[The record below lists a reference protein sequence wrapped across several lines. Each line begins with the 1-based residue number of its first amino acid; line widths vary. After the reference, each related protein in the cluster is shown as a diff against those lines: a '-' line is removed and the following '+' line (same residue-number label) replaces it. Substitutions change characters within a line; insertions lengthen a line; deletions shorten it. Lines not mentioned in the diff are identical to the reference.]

1 MECDEYIPKAYVYLN
16 GHKIRY
22 IEYYNRRKNH
32 YYGSYDRDTL
42 IIVHGMVSSPDII
55 WSKVIPTLSQYFRV
69 IILDIFGFGYS
80 NKTVAT
86 TEFFVDYLLGIL
98 KELHIDRCTVI
109 GHSLGGYLA
118 TEFAIRFNNR
128 VEKLVLAA
136 PAGIMRSSTT
146 TLDQCIMG
154 ALYPTPENILKA
166 FRDVVF
172 DPKIVTE
179 DLVNDFVNRM
189 RLPNIKYRFMS
200 YLLSIRDGPP
210 LRGRISRIIS
220 PTLIVWGNN
229 DKMIPFQYLHRQ
241 YEEIPESRLE
251 IINDCGHISPIEKPV
266 EFNKVIL
273 GFLKDQAELI

>member
-1 MECDEYIPKAYVYLN
+1 
-16 GHKIRY
+16 
-22 IEYYNRRKNH
+22 
-32 YYGSYDRDTL
+32 
-42 IIVHGMVSSPDII
+42 
-55 WSKVIPTLSQYFRV
+55 
-69 IILDIFGFGYS
+69 
-80 NKTVAT
+80 
-86 TEFFVDYLLGIL
+86 
-98 KELHIDRCTVI
+98 
-109 GHSLGGYLA
+109 
-118 TEFAIRFNNR
+118 
-128 VEKLVLAA
+128 
-136 PAGIMRSSTT
+136 MRSSTT

-229 DKMIPFQYLHRQ
+229 DKMVPFQYLHRQ